1 MKLGHNDHLN
11 TKNKFPKRFFSI
23 PKISLLILDEL
34 KKPRFWGKQE
44 KSAKLKWLK
53 PWIHSEIGGR

>member
-44 KSAKLKWLK
+44 KSAKSKWLK
-53 PWIHSEIGGR
+53 SWIHSEIGGR